1 MTTATPQTASRQELP
16 VSCEALV
23 AAVAAVVAT
32 CRVQLELELEIDPA
46 PGDPRRAEL
55 LCGSSIA
62 IESATQGW
70 QLAVMCNRAAGE
82 GLTRSLLA
90 MEEDE
95 GPAAED
101 LADALGEIVR
111 VAAGG
116 VKADGAAAGGELG
129 FGRPSFLDADG
140 CGEFFTGGVNGLA
153 QTLRGPGNFEAHV
166 VLVDRRG

>member
-1 MTTATPQTASRQELP
+1 
-16 VSCEALV
+16 
-23 AAVAAVVAT
+23 
-32 CRVQLELELEIDPA
+32 
-46 PGDPRRAEL
+46 
-55 LCGSSIA
+55 
-62 IESATQGW
+62 
-70 QLAVMCNRAAGE
+70 
-82 GLTRSLLA
+82 